1 MPPHSSFEDRCVG
14 IGHVERR
21 DPRVE
26 GLTVGLGGG
35 VLIDVDAV
43 SAPVLECGDGLEVAR
58 LRGIVLRPFRVR
70 RSVCEKAR
78 SRVSRAKAAWRSNVS
93 GVQSPLNKGSSDAV
107 SPFLPHRAGAHSAC
121 QQPLTLRRESK
132 AHARSLFRLIVGP
145 HSTIE
150 PGHEY
155 LPPRMPP

>member
-1 MPPHSSFEDRCVG
+1 MPPHRSFEDWRVG

-26 GLTVGLGGG
+26 GLAVGLGGG

-58 LRGIVLRPFRVR
+58 LRRIVLRPFRVR

-107 SPFLPHRAGAHSAC
+107 SPFLPHRAV
-121 QQPLTLRRESK
+121 QT
-132 AHARSLFRLIVGP
+132 ARVNSR
-145 HSTIE
+145 
-150 PGHEY
+150 
-155 LPPRMPP
+155 